1 MTGEMIMEYLEK
13 DYLGAVAAKIIV
25 ENKEEIAKMIEN
37 GKNSETMREF
47 LENSPE
53 NTNVLEEFYGNCFD
67 NVMQAI
73 VTISKYYGMQTYRPE
88 FLLDSSA
95 QYIKESAINIAF
107 NEFFLKEVTIE
118 KFKEFIKKFSDDEYD
133 RMIFIKFANEL

>member
-1 MTGEMIMEYLEK
+1 MEYLKE
-13 DYLGAVAAKIIV
+13 DYLGAVAAKIII

-37 GKNSETMREF
+37 GKNSETIKEF
-47 LENSPE
+47 LEDSPE
-53 NTNVLEEFYGNCFD
+53 NTNILDEFYENHFD

-73 VTISKYYGMQTYRPE
+73 VTISKYYGMETYRPE

-107 NEFFLKEVTIE
+107 KEFFSKEITVDKLKS
-118 KFKEFIKKFSDDEYD
+118 FIKEFSDDEYD

>member
-1 MTGEMIMEYLEK
+1 MEYLEK

-37 GKNSETMREF
+37 GKNSETIKEF
-47 LENSPE
+47 LEDSPE
-53 NTNVLEEFYGNCFD
+53 NTNILDEFYGNSFD

-95 QYIKESAINIAF
+95 QYIKESTINIAF
-107 NEFFLKEVTIE
+107 NEFFSKEITVDKLKS
-118 KFKEFIKKFSDDEYD
+118 FIKEFSDDEYD
-133 RMIFIKFANEL
+133 RMIFIKFVNEL

>member
-1 MTGEMIMEYLEK
+1 MEYLEK
-13 DYLGAVAAKIIV
+13 DYLGAVATKIIV
-25 ENKEEIAKMIEN
+25 ENKEKIAKMIEN

-47 LENSPE
+47 IENSPE

-73 VTISKYYGMQTYRPE
+73 VTISKYYGMETYRPE

-95 QYIKESAINIAF
+95 QHIKESAINIAF
-107 NEFFLKEVTIE
+107 NEFFSKEITVDKLKS
-118 KFKEFIKKFSDDEYD
+118 FIKEFSDDEYD
-133 RMIFIKFANEL
+133 RMIFIKFVNEL

>member
-1 MTGEMIMEYLEK
+1 MEYLKK

-25 ENKEEIAKMIEN
+25 ENKEEIARMIEN
-37 GKNSETMREF
+37 GKKETIKEF
-47 LENSPE
+47 LEDSPE
-53 NTNVLEEFYGNCFD
+53 NTNILDEFYGNDFD

-107 NEFFLKEVTIE
+107 NEFFSKEITVDKLKN
-118 KFKEFIKKFSDDEYD
+118 FIKEFSDDEYD
-133 RMIFIKFANEL
+133 RMIFIKFVNEL

>member
-1 MTGEMIMEYLEK
+1 MEYLKEN
-13 DYLGAVAAKIIV
+13 YLGAVAAKIIV

-47 LENSPE
+47 IENSPE

-73 VTISKYYGMQTYRPE
+73 VTISKYYGMETYRPE

-107 NEFFLKEVTIE
+107 NEFFTEEITAKKLKN
-118 KFKEFIKKFSDDEYD
+118 FIKEFSDDKYD
-133 RMIFIKFANEL
+133 RMIFIKFVNEL

>member
-1 MTGEMIMEYLEK
+1 MEYLKE

-47 LENSPE
+47 IENSPE
-53 NTNVLEEFYGNCFD
+53 NTNVLEEFYGNSFD

-73 VTISKYYGMQTYRPE
+73 VTISKYYGMETYRPE

-107 NEFFLKEVTIE
+107 NEFFTEEITAKKLKN
-118 KFKEFIKKFSDDEYD
+118 FIKEFSDDEYD
-133 RMIFIKFANEL
+133 RMIFIKFVNEL

>member
-1 MTGEMIMEYLEK
+1 MEYLEK
-13 DYLGAVAAKIIV
+13 NYLGAVAAKIIV

-37 GKNSETMREF
+37 GKNSETIKEF
-47 LENSPE
+47 LEDSPE
-53 NTNVLEEFYGNCFD
+53 NTNILDEFYGNDFD

-107 NEFFLKEVTIE
+107 NEFFSKKITVDKLKS
-118 KFKEFIKKFSDDEYD
+118 FIKEFSDDEYD
-133 RMIFIKFANEL
+133 RMIFIKFVNEL